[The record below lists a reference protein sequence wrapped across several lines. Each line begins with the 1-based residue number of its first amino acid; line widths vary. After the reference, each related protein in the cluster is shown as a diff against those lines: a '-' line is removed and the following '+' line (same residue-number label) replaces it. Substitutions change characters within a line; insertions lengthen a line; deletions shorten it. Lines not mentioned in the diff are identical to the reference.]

1 MRTSQV
7 DILIVP
13 GWSNSG
19 PDHWQSRWQ
28 RNLRTAS
35 RVEQDDWLQ
44 PDRDRWVARIAE
56 AVAQAAQPVVLV
68 GHSLGVI
75 AILHAAPELDRQR
88 VGGAFLVA
96 PPDLENIPGWPRDEG
111 QDWEGLV
118 ASFGPTPTTT
128 LPFPSRVIASSN
140 DTFCTVARAQELG
153 GSWGADVSIVAD
165 AEHINA
171 ASGHGPWPEGLLTF
185 GTFLRSLG

>member
-96 PPDLENIPGWPRDEG
+96 PPDLENILGWPRDEG
-111 QDWEGLV
+111 QDLEGLV